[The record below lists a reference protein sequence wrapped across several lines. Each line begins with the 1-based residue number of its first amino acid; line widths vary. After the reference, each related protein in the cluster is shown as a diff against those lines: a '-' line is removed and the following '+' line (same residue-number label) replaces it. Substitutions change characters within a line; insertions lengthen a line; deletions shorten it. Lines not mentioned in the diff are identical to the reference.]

1 MMNFLFLRVLRV
13 PDLLKSFV
21 VKFISL
27 DPPVEPAD
35 ARVGKK
41 AVLYPLTPFDIHL
54 SWFGAEDEGR
64 TEEPTEHK
72 IRKAREE
79 GKVAKSM
86 DLVSSLILLFSII
99 TIALLGSYFVSQCM
113 ELISYFLTRV
123 MEIDVTKDRTIVVVM
138 FNYFIKLSLP
148 VLLVCFIIGFVAN
161 VAQVGFVFSAKPI
174 TPSLDK
180 IIPHFGKFFKRAMF
194 SVEAAFNLGK
204 SIFKIVIISLIVAA
218 NLFAEIGRINEM
230 LHLPILMSFA
240 KVSSIIFNI
249 VVESAI
255 AMIALSLVDYFFQRR
270 QHLESLKMSVQETK
284 EERKTY
290 EGDPLIKSRL
300 KQRMQEILTKNM
312 ISEVPK
318 ADVVIT
324 NPTHFAIGLKWDKLT
339 MSSPTV
345 IAKGVD
351 HMAQRIKD
359 VAFENSVPIIENKPL
374 AQALW
379 KEVDI
384 GESIPE
390 KFYEVVAIV
399 IAEVY
404 KLAGRTREAV

>member
-1 MMNFLFLRVLRV
+1 MTFVFLPGFLAS
-13 PDLLKSFV
+13 LL
-21 VKFISL
+21 IPQRPRRNIGE
-27 DPPVEPAD
+27 DRNVEHKPA
-35 ARVGKK
+35 A
-41 AVLYPLTPFDIHL
+41 LYPGTPFDIHL
-54 SWFGAEDEGR
+54 SWFAAEDEGR

-86 DLVSSLILLFSII
+86 DLVSSLILLFSIV
-99 TIALLGSYFVSQCM
+99 TIALLGSFFVSQCYEM
-113 ELISYFLTRV
+113 VSYFLTRV
-123 MEIDVTKDRTIVVVM
+123 QEIDIAKDRTVVVVI

-148 VLLVCFIIGFVAN
+148 VTLVCFIIAIVAN
-161 VAQVGFVFSAKPI
+161 VAQVGFVVSTKPI
-174 TPSLDK
+174 TPELDK
-180 IIPHFGKFFKRAMF
+180 IIPRFGRFFKRAMF
-194 SVEAAFNLGK
+194 SLEAVFNLGK
-204 SIFKIVIISLIVAA
+204 SIIKIVIISFIVFL
-218 NLFAEIGRINEM
+218 NLFSEIGRINQM
-230 LHLPILMSFA
+230 LSLPILMSFA
-240 KVSSIIFNI
+240 KVCSIIFNI

-255 AMIALSLVDYFFQRR
+255 AMLALSIIDYFFQRR
-270 QHLESLKMSVQETK
+270 QHLESLKMTVQEMK

-300 KQRMQEILTKNM
+300 RQRMQEILTKNM
-312 ISEVPK
+312 LREVPK

-324 NPTHFAIGLKWDKLT
+324 NPTHFAIALKWDKLT

-345 IAKGVD
+345 TAKGVD

-359 VAFENSVPIIENKPL
+359 VAFENSIPIIENKPL

-379 KEVDI
+379 KEVEI

-399 IAEVY
+399 LAEVY
-404 KLAGRTREAV
+404 KLSGRAREAV